1 MKVRGSVLKVK
12 GAVLGN
18 WYSHILSVAQDCP
31 ALPPAFRDSSRPIRG
46 SILHHRVWN
55 QGKAFGPPVFVLV
68 NSAPAYFQLYC
79 KYYFKSRFA
88 TTLLTTSYDYSKC
101 RKFHSLLTRR
111 ISLEKIKA
119 LPRSLSALPFKL
131 KGNCYLIKPPPPAGP
146 PGPAPG
152 WRGEALL

>member
-1 MKVRGSVLKVK
+1 MLICALWTFR
-12 GAVLGN
+12 
-18 WYSHILSVAQDCP
+18 LS
-31 ALPPAFRDSSRPIRG
+31 LPCCRFFRPIYQSGVSCHSSRQISG
-46 SILHHRVWN
+46 SILRHRVWN
-55 QGKAFGPPVFVLV
+55 QGKAVVPRVLV